1 LPIYKSK
8 VFVSEGLT
16 DMVRKSISIFIMA
29 IFLCTN
35 TLFAYDKIPLY
46 FVELGAYK
54 DYQSARKASLATD
67 FPTKIVYLEQYYT
80 LLSNPSSSIQEAK
93 TKLQKIQKKFYNARI
108 IKLNK
113 KSAQKLQ
120 IIKGDSSL
128 FKQAYK
134 NYQHKKYEDALALF
148 DRILILDPE
157 DYEAK
162 FYYALTLSK
171 LGFLDESL
179 KTFAQLQKA
188 SIPQSLQQRI
198 QPYLCAISKK
208 RDKHFFH
215 FTLTYGAG
223 YNDNINLTTDKKF
236 TDYGPYRL
244 QNDTNKTKSSYAI
257 AAFELSHRYK
267 GLDYELFNKLYS
279 YNELLHSAKGDDLN
293 YIDISSTFM
302 KKWRYFTLL
311 LPVGYNSVYLDS
323 SPVGYNYYTHPTLI
337 HKTTTKIDTTLQI
350 NITDNHTKY
359 APKRD
364 YRILGGGMGIR
375 YHDNKVT
382 SFANLSYDHYAKK
395 ESGRYDISKNVT
407 ESVIQAEYQFYQKLY
422 IGANLTYSYHYYTDL
437 DPVMGYKREDK
448 RTIYSLWLAKELDKN
463 TLVKT
468 KYQHTF
474 NDSNVNLYSYHKN
487 NYTLEYKHIF

>member
-1 LPIYKSK
+1 MVKKS
-8 VFVSEGLT
+8 G
-16 DMVRKSISIFIMA
+16 SIFIMI
-29 IFLCTN
+29 IFLSSTI
-35 TLFAYDKIPLY
+35 LFASEKTPLY
-46 FVELGAYK
+46 FVKLAAYL
-54 DYQSARKASLATD
+54 DYQSARKAALTTD
-67 FPTKIVYLEQYYT
+67 FPTKIVYLQKYYT
-80 LLSNPSSSIQEAK
+80 LLSNPSNSIEEAK
-93 TKLQKIQKKFYNARI
+93 EKLRKIRTKFHDAYIVKLNIKDTHQPTTKL
-108 IKLNK
+108 
-113 KSAQKLQ
+113 
-120 IIKGDSSL
+120 SL
-128 FKQAYK
+128 YQQAYYY
-134 NYQHKKYEDALALF
+134 YQHKKYEDALALF
-148 DRILILDPE
+148 DRILILNPKHH
-157 DYEAK
+157 EAK

-179 KTFAQLQKA
+179 KTFTQLQNA
-188 SIPQSLQQRI
+188 SIPRNLKQRI

-208 RDKHFFH
+208 REKHFFH

-223 YNDNINLTTDKKF
+223 YNDNINLTTDEKF
-236 TDYGPYRL
+236 TNYGPYRL
-244 QNDTNKTKSSYAI
+244 QNDTNKTTSSYAI
-257 AAFELSHRYK
+257 AAFELSHHYK
-267 GLDYELFNKLYS
+267 GLDYELFNKIYS

-302 KKWRYFTLL
+302 KKWRHFTLL

-337 HKTTTKIDTTLQI
+337 HKTTIKIDTTLQA

-375 YHDNKVT
+375 YHDDKVT

-422 IGANLTYSYHYYTDL
+422 IGANLTYSYNYYTDL
-437 DPVMGYKREDK
+437 DPVMGYKRKDK
-448 RTIYSLWLAKELDKN
+448 RTVYSLWLAREMGKN
-463 TLVKT
+463 TLIKT
-468 KYQHTF
+468 KYQHTY
-474 NDSNVNLYSYHKN
+474 NDSNVNVYSYHKN